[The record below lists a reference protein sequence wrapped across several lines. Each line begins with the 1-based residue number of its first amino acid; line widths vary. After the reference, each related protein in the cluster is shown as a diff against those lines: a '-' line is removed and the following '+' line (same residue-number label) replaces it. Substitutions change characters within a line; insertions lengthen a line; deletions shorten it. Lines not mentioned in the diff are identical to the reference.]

1 MLLEHSVIQC
11 AMLNRTTKII
21 QDYLGE
27 IAVLNIYYKSCQM
40 PNIDYLVDDT
50 LPFGANS
57 QPT

>member
-1 MLLEHSVIQC
+1 
-11 AMLNRTTKII
+11 MLNRTTKII

-27 IAVLNIYYKSCQM
+27 IAVLNISYKSCQM
-40 PNIDYLVDDT
+40 PDIDYLVDDT